1 MNTDP
6 IADLLTRIRNAQK
19 AGHQIV
25 YVPFSK
31 TKESIISVLLSEGY
45 IEAVTT
51 ETKGIKK
58 NFRIVLKYTKT
69 GRAVIK
75 EIKRLSSS
83 GRRLYV
89 PVDKIPVFR
98 SGLGTIIVSTSKGM
112 MTGREAKRQNIGGE
126 LVCSIF

>member
-25 YVPFSK
+25 HVPFSK
-31 TKESIISVLLSEGY
+31 TKESIISVMLSEGY

-51 ETKGIKK
+51 EVDGIRK

-69 GRAVIK
+69 GSPVIK

-89 PVDKIPVFR
+89 PVDEIPVFR

-112 MTGREAKRQNIGGE
+112 MTGREAKRQKVGGE

>member
-1 MNTDP
+1 MNTDQ

-19 AGHQIV
+19 AGRQIV
-25 YVPFSK
+25 YAPFSK
-31 TKESIISVLLSEGY
+31 TKESIVLVLLSEGY

-58 NFRIVLKYTKT
+58 NFRIVLKYTKM

-89 PVDKIPVFR
+89 PVDEIPVFR